1 MNTTDLTY
9 PGVTCQIMDSVLQPV
24 PKYPSKL
31 DDSHRHSSPKN
42 NDSPDSHSDSLAP
55 SSEDSEAS
63 SSHHEFDEFRT
74 SQTHKNSLLLSN
86 SLNGR
91 SRRHSLKSSFNSGSN
106 TPHRN
111 ILASHNHVSFL
122 EEQRVLNMQEVFRE
136 MFNPNELDGGESE
149 REKLETNAEEDYRQ
163 IFSQPNESYPLY
175 LKESYCLDSILFKYR
190 RNKKKNLQSNKINR
204 KAILLRDIWCFFC
217 FKLINWSGFRLLI
230 SSIIFLNL
238 SFYIYK
244 SLKAESL
251 EDFYFII
258 APIYV
263 FEILAVFCGLGPRS
277 FIRNPSNIIDSIII
291 LGLFLTIFFKD
302 LKSHSM
308 VTFFQMPMRVFRL
321 PFLMNLRNLSNILE
335 GIISS
340 VRVLGET
347 MWFLGIFCSFYAL
360 AGLQLFSGV
369 LKNRCFEQGT
379 GMLTNT
385 EKDIL
390 CGNVQCEGNTYCA
403 KSLWNPEGDSTN
415 FDNFLASFIQVLR
428 VITFDNWT
436 DLMNLAQRGLTNYA
450 SIYFISL
457 ALLGNFFILN
467 FFLAVLK
474 VRFDA
479 FQHNLELNSEGPK
492 LLTYDIRKL
501 RTMGVYYRRST
512 IMASKR
518 ASMRR
523 ASVNCSE
530 FEQTVLSFIRKKVY
544 NFEDNRLMNEDQD
557 LRKNLQ
563 NRLFIVDVKKKFKYS
578 SNSKVD
584 VVPQRK
590 EIHHLKEL
598 EELRIKS
605 RKNKIKGSFIS
616 NAMIYKENMKQI
628 EKKVLD
634 LAENVRKFS
643 KKPSQRLED
652 LRKLCDDYENFEKMS
667 PKNSSSHASPSVFAV
682 NKQPTQGLNH
692 QKTTNPLWAK
702 LLSNNLNESVSFSIY
717 NNSSL
722 SSSFNQLVNPLIRIK
737 TTKPI
742 DSTDSQN
749 LSESMLN
756 PLPDNRIRAKSSPNR
771 IILDK
776 NRGNRM
782 NKLSNTSNHSGDT
795 PIASFQL
802 ENSANSKRSFIRRLD
817 SNILTKRRGSFAI
830 AAESNKQEE
839 ERENSK
845 QSNKLISLASQKTM
859 KSNGKMPIFAGK
871 RSTTKNSM
879 NNSQIFAKSSHFL
892 LLKKNT
898 IKNPTPKDQN
908 AFSVYLDNIK
918 KKDFG
923 FQKLLE
929 KKYNVS
935 LRNGVKLTYEQAKI
949 ILNDPLEEEKRKFR
963 DNEKKYFKIFQ
974 QDYERKK
981 FTGSI
986 WSGGDLEI
994 SLSLPKL
1001 KKVLIALSY
1010 LDIEI
1015 WRKGF
1020 KGKLGWLRRIIR
1032 LGMEKKICQVF
1043 TNATIIGIFFFFFFF
1058 FVFM

>member
-1 MNTTDLTY
+1 MNPTDLTY
-9 PGVTCQIMDSVLQPV
+9 PELTPSQVMDSVLQTV
-24 PKYPSKL
+24 PKYPFGA
-31 DDSHRHSSPKN
+31 DDTHPHFSPKN
-42 NDSPDSHSDSLAP
+42 NDSPDSPSDSLAP

-63 SSHHEFDEFRT
+63 SSHHELDELRT
-74 SQTHKNSLLLSN
+74 SQNHKNSLLLST
-86 SLNGR
+86 SFHSR

-111 ILASHNHVSFL
+111 PLTPHNHVSFQQ
-122 EEQRVLNMQEVFRE
+122 EQRVLNIQEVFRE
-136 MFNPNELDGGESE
+136 MFNPNELDGGNSE
-149 REKLETNAEEDYRQ
+149 REKLETNAEDDYRQ
-163 IFSQPNESYPLY
+163 IFSQPNDSYPLY

-190 RNKKKNLQSNKINR
+190 RNNRKNITSERIKR
-204 KAILLRDIWCFFC
+204 KAILIRDICSFFC

-238 SFYIYK
+238 SVYIYK
-244 SLKAESL
+244 SLKQESL
-251 EDFYFII
+251 EDFYLII
-258 APIYV
+258 VPIYV
-263 FEILAVFCGLGPRS
+263 LEIFAVFCGVGPRS
-277 FIRNPSNIIDSIII
+277 FVRNPSNIIDSIII
-291 LGLFLTIFFKD
+291 IGLFLTIFFKD
-302 LKSHSM
+302 LKNHSM
-308 VTFFQMPMRVFRL
+308 VTFFQMPLRVFRL
-321 PFLMNLRNLSNILE
+321 PTLLKLRNLSNILE

-369 LKNRCFEQGT
+369 LKNRCFDQMT

-385 EKDIL
+385 QKDIL
-390 CGNVQCEGNTYCA
+390 CGNVQCEGSTYCA
-403 KSLWNPEGDSTN
+403 KSLWNPERDSTN

-479 FQHNLELNSEGPK
+479 FQHKLELNSEGPK

-501 RTMGVYYRRST
+501 RTLGVYYRKST
-512 IMASKR
+512 ITANNKR
-518 ASMRR
+518 GSVRR
-523 ASVNCSE
+523 ASVSYSE
-530 FEQTVLSFIRKKVY
+530 FEKTVMSFIRKKVY
-544 NFEDNRLMNEDQD
+544 NFEDNKIMNEDQD
-557 LRKNLQ
+557 LRQNLQ
-563 NRLFIVDVKKKFKYS
+563 NRLFIVDVKKRFKYFS
-578 SNSKVD
+578 SSKLD

-590 EIHHLKEL
+590 ELHHLKEL
-598 EELRIKS
+598 EELKIKS
-605 RKNKIKGSFIS
+605 RKNKIKGSFLS
-616 NAMIYKENMKQI
+616 NATIYKENMKQI

-643 KKPSQRLED
+643 KKPSQRLEN
-652 LRKLCDDYENFEKMS
+652 LRRLCDDYENFEKMS
-667 PKNSSSHASPSVFAV
+667 PKNSSHASPSVFAV
-682 NKQPTQGLNH
+682 NKQPNQGLNH
-692 QKTTNPLWAK
+692 QKTTNPLWNK

-722 SSSFNQLVNPLIRIK
+722 SSSFNQLNPLIRIK

-742 DSTDSQN
+742 DSDSQN
-749 LSESMLN
+749 LSESMLLN
-756 PLPDNRIRAKSSPNR
+756 PLPDNRTRAKSSPNR
-771 IILDK
+771 ILLDK
-776 NRGNRM
+776 NRGNRT
-782 NKLSNTSNHSGDT
+782 NKLSNTSNPSVDT
-795 PIASFQL
+795 PIPSCQL
-802 ENSANSKRSFIRRLD
+802 DNSANSKRSFIKKLD
-817 SNILTKRRGSFAI
+817 SNILSKRRGSFAI
-830 AAESNKQEE
+830 AESKKQEE
-839 ERENSK
+839 EKENNK
-845 QSNKLISLASQKTM
+845 QSSRFISLSSQKTM

-879 NNSQIFAKSSHFL
+879 KTSQILSKNSHFL
-892 LLKKNT
+892 LLKKTT
-898 IKNPTPKDQN
+898 IKNPTPTDHN
-908 AFSVYLDNIK
+908 AFSVYLDNMK

-929 KKYNVS
+929 KKYNIS

-949 ILNDPLEEEKRKFR
+949 ILNDPLEEEPLRFF

-974 QDYERKK
+974 KDYERKK

-994 SLSLPKL
+994 SLSLPRL

-1010 LDIEI
+1010 LDYEI
-1015 WRKGF
+1015 WRKGL
-1020 KGKLGWLRRIIR
+1020 KGKLGWVRRMLRK
-1032 LGMEKKICQVF
+1032 GMEKQIWQIF
-1043 TNATIIGIFFFFFFF
+1043 TNATIIGISFF
-1058 FVFM
+1058 

>member
-9 PGVTCQIMDSVLQPV
+9 PGVTSQVMDSVLQTV
-24 PKYPSKL
+24 PKYPSGV
-31 DDSHRHSSPKN
+31 DDSHPHSSPKN
-42 NDSPDSHSDSLAP
+42 NDSSDSHSDSLAP

-63 SSHHEFDEFRT
+63 SSHHELDELRT
-74 SQTHKNSLLLSN
+74 SQGHKNSLLLSN
-86 SLNGR
+86 SFNSR

-111 ILASHNHVSFL
+111 PLASHNHVSF
-122 EEQRVLNMQEVFRE
+122 EQEQRVLNMQEVFRE
-136 MFNPNELDGGESE
+136 MFNPNELDGGNSE
-149 REKLETNAEEDYRQ
+149 REKLETNAEDDYRQ
-163 IFSQPNESYPLY
+163 IFSQPNDSYPLY

-190 RNKKKNLQSNKINR
+190 RNNKKNFRSDKINR
-204 KAILLRDIWCFFC
+204 KVTLIRDIWSFFC

-238 SFYIYK
+238 SVYIYK
-244 SLKAESL
+244 SLKWESL
-251 EDFYFII
+251 EDFYLTI

-263 FEILAVFCGLGPRS
+263 LEILAIFCGVGPRS
-277 FIRNPSNIIDSIII
+277 FVRNPSNIIDSIII

-302 LKSHSM
+302 LKSHSI
-308 VTFFQMPMRVFRL
+308 VTFFQMPLRVFRL
-321 PFLMNLRNLSNILE
+321 PTLLKLRNLSNILE

-369 LKNRCFEQGT
+369 LKNRCFEQVT

-385 EKDIL
+385 QKDII
-390 CGNVQCEGNTYCA
+390 CGNMQCDGNTYCA

-479 FQHNLELNSEGPK
+479 FQHKLELNSEGPK

-501 RTMGVYYRRST
+501 RTIGVYYRRST
-512 IMASKR
+512 IMANKR

-544 NFEDNRLMNEDQD
+544 NFEDNKIMNEDQD
-557 LRKNLQ
+557 LRQNLR
-563 NRLFIVDVKKKFKYS
+563 NRLFIVDVKKIFKYYS
-578 SNSKVD
+578 SSKVD

-590 EIHHLKEL
+590 ELHHLKEL

-616 NAMIYKENMKQI
+616 NATIYKENMKQI

-643 KKPSQRLED
+643 KKPSQRLEN
-652 LRKLCDDYENFEKMS
+652 LRKLCDDYENFEKMT
-667 PKNSSSHASPSVFAV
+667 PKNSSHASPSVFAV
-682 NKQPTQGLNH
+682 NKQPSQGLNH
-692 QKTTNPLWAK
+692 QKTTNPLWTK

-722 SSSFNQLVNPLIRIK
+722 SSSFNQLNPLIRIK

-742 DSTDSQN
+742 DTDSQN
-749 LSESMLN
+749 LSESMLLN
-756 PLPDNRIRAKSSPNR
+756 PLPDNRTRAKSSPNR
-771 IILDK
+771 ILLDSK
-776 NRGNRM
+776 KRGNRM
-782 NKLSNTSNHSGDT
+782 NKLSNTSNHSVDT
-795 PIASFQL
+795 PIPSGQL
-802 ENSANSKRSFIRRLD
+802 ENSPNSKRSFIKRLD

-830 AAESNKQEE
+830 AESNKQED
-839 ERENSK
+839 ERESSK
-845 QSNKLISLASQKTM
+845 PSNKLISLASQKTM
-859 KSNGKMPIFAGK
+859 KSNAKMPIFAGK
-871 RSTTKNSM
+871 RSTTKTSM
-879 NNSQIFAKSSHFL
+879 KTSQIFAKNSHFL
-892 LLKKNT
+892 LLKNNT
-898 IKNPTPKDQN
+898 IKNPAPTDQN

-949 ILNDPLEEEKRKFR
+949 ILNDPLEEEPRKFL

-974 QDYERKK
+974 KDYERKK

-1001 KKVLIALSY
+1001 KKVLIALTY
-1010 LDIEI
+1010 LDLEI
-1015 WRKGF
+1015 WRKGV
-1020 KGKLGWLRRIIR
+1020 KGKLGWVRRMVR
-1032 LGMEKKICQVF
+1032 KGMEKKIWQAF
-1043 TNATIIGIFFFFFFF
+1043 TNATIIGIFFFSSTHWLIT
-1058 FVFM
+1058 